1 MLKAMQAGKTTMTD
15 EEKRE
20 LAAALA
26 PLVAELVVSA
36 LKESAAADSVDWSK
50 INIGFPPNRRP
61 PTSELSPM
69 VHFKNR
75 AIAHKNYG
83 GVMGRLLVT
92 ANEMYLKATWPK
104 HLEEFRAIAA
114 AKKLSLEEVLQ
125 QAADKTLSLEE
136 ALQEEEEGEEDGG
149 SSL

>member
-1 MLKAMQAGKTTMTD
+1 MLKATQAGETMTD

-20 LAAALA
+20 LAAEIA
-26 PLVAELVVSA
+26 PLVAELVVAA
-36 LKESAAADSVDWSK
+36 LKEAPADYVDWTK
-50 INIGFPPNRRP
+50 INIGFPNNRRP

-92 ANEMYLKATWPK
+92 ANEMYLKATWGK

-114 AKKLSLEEVLQ
+114 AKGMTLEEVLQ
-125 QAADKTLSLEE
+125 QAGDGTLEL
-136 ALQEEEEGEEDGG
+136 
-149 SSL
+149 